1 MIYQEKE
8 HSQKRLTWGKLI
20 GLVVVA
26 LVAEPE
32 LFGILLGIALI
43 LSPVVIPLVIYF
55 RRKKH
60 REAHQSALENTS
72 YSSCARE
79 KAFDE
84 RIRELFCFHKDEA
97 VHHLARGKEVDPW
110 DRPDIDISKYQRK
123 E

>member
-1 MIYQEKE
+1 MIRQEKE
-8 HSQKRLTWGKLI
+8 YSPARLTWGKLI
-20 GLVVVA
+20 GLAVIA

-32 LFGILLGIALI
+32 LLGEFVGLVLI

-60 REAHQSALENTS
+60 RKEHQSALENTT
-72 YSSCARE
+72 YTICREE
-79 KAFDE
+79 KAYLE
-84 RIRELFCFHKDEA
+84 ESRKFCRHKDKA
-97 VHHLARGKEVDPW
+97 IHHVGQGKEVDPW